1 MRQPLDERSEMADR
15 LLMWL
20 EEHDMSARR
29 FAMLAGVSESTMYT
43 FLARKGAMSLRTLTR
58 ICKVHRISA
67 DWLLGLED

>member
-1 MRQPLDERSEMADR
+1 MRQPMNVSHEMADR

-20 EEHDMSARR
+20 EEHDMSARK

-43 FLARKGAMSLRTLTR
+43 FLGRQGAMSLRTLTR